1 MKIVLYCIV
10 ARFSLT
16 FKGPNPE
23 NFSLRGRGPVWQGA
37 SKRPKKWSGEAPAGE
52 REEEAQSQYKNRLG
66 QVKRRRK
73 KKKLDQGEEG

>member
-1 MKIVLYCIV
+1 M
-10 ARFSLT
+10 
-16 FKGPNPE
+16 
-23 NFSLRGRGPVWQGA
+23 WQGA